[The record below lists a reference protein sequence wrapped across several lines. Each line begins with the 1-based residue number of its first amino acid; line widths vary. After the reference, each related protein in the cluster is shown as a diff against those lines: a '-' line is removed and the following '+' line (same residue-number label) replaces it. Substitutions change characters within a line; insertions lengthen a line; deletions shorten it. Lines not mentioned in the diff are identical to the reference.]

1 MSNLLKNLIIALCI
15 TILLG
20 VVYFFTIGGS
30 SDDEIDS
37 ATSVTTLSSEAAIR
51 TQRILADTKRIDQYT
66 LPVSIFDDVRFA
78 SLRDYRIRIPDVP
91 AGRTNP
97 FAPIE

>member
-20 VVYFFTIGGS
+20 VVYFLTIGS
-30 SDDEIDS
+30 TSDEEFDS
-37 ATSVTTLSSEAAIR
+37 GTSVSTLSSEAAIR

-66 LPVSIFDDVRFA
+66 LPVSIFDDIRFT
-78 SLRDYRIRIPDVP
+78 SLRDYRIYIQDVP
-91 AGRTNP
+91 TGRTNP